1 MLLNTNK
8 IGVATTRAI
17 AMTINVQLLTVNRET
32 ILFIGKKANFLSLM
46 TITIEFYQRSE
57 QAAEF
62 ISALI
67 DYELNNRIIGLKL
80 IFNSHQTIKGIKLR
94 TLGLCGVSKY
104 LTRYIKV

>member
-17 AMTINVQLLTVNRET
+17 AMTINVQLLILKRRT
-32 ILFIGKKANFLSLM
+32 ILLIGKKANFRSLI

-57 QAAEF
+57 QAAK
-62 ISALI
+62 IVSVKVRIAHR
-67 DYELNNRIIGLKL
+67 ELTECDRQL
-80 IFNSHQTIKGIKLR
+80 Q
-94 TLGLCGVSKY
+94 Y